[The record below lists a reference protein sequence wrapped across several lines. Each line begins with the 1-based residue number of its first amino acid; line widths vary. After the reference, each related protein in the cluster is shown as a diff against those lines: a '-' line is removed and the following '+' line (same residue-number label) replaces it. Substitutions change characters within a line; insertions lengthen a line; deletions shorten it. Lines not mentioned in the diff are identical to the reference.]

1 MGGSA
6 AILQVDGGGGG
17 ASGAGG
23 AAMRGINQRVMG
35 KFKIVSVQLDSDGES
50 AAKRQ
55 QDREMQ
61 NKPRNICN
69 QDS

>member
-1 MGGSA
+1 MC
-6 AILQVDGGGGG
+6 
-17 ASGAGG
+17 
-23 AAMRGINQRVMG
+23 GINQRVMG
-35 KFKIVSVQLDSDGES
+35 KFKIVSVQLDSDVGLGES